1 MRVARRGKSQQMLQV
16 DLAGRGAQQ
25 IASAHDLGDAHGSV
39 VDHHGQLIGKN
50 TIAAAHQKVAALG
63 GERLALGAIR
73 AVHEFNHIVCE
84 VVDGRHAQARGRSAQ
99 DAATGNLLDRK
110 VSAGAAVDGR
120 AVAGVRRARGV
131 EFGTRAK
138 TGIGEAGVLQLAQG
152 VLVQIQAIVLVVGA
166 FVPLQSQPGQ
176 VVNQLSG
183 KFRALAAIVQVLD
196 AQHDAAVLAAGRK
209 PCAQAA
215 EHVAQVHAAR
225 GRRGKAA
232 HDGGG
237 GGGELAVGRRRRG
250 HSGRCYVACVDI
262 HADEYSAGRGGGDA
276 AVACKLPRPRVARAG
291 PPARQLDRRPPAQPL
306 KRQKP
311 RQLFAT
317 AGVSAEKGDMILER
331 TAKGQTVFAQL
342 LYAPRLAAQ
351 SAHAA
356 PTQSRYTC
364 DGAVKWYLSLPRAM
378 PKSVPND

>member
-1 MRVARRGKSQQMLQV
+1 MG
-16 DLAGRGAQQ
+16 
-25 IASAHDLGDAHGSV
+25 
-39 VDHHGQLIGKN
+39 
-50 TIAAAHQKVAALG
+50 T
-63 GERLALGAIR
+63 IR
-73 AVHEFNHIVCE
+73 AVHKFDHIVCE
-84 VVDGRHAQARGRSAQ
+84 VVDGGHAQARGRSAQ
-99 DAATGNLLDRK
+99 DAAAGNLLGRK
-110 VSAGAAVDGR
+110 ASAGAAIDGR
-120 AVAGVRRARGV
+120 AVAGVRCARGV
-131 EFGTRAK
+131 ELGARAK
-138 TGIGEAGVLQLAQG
+138 AGVGEAGVLQLVQG
-152 VLVQIQAIVLVVGA
+152 VLVQVQAIVLVVGA
-166 FVPLQSQPGQ
+166 FVPLKPQPGQ

-183 KFRALAAIVQVLD
+183 KFRTLAAIVQVLD
-196 AQHDAAVLAAGRK
+196 AQYDAAVLPAGRK
-209 PCAQAA
+209 PRAQAT

-232 HDGGG
+232 HDGRGG
-237 GGGELAVGRRRRG
+237 RGGRHRWRVRG
-250 HSGRCYVACVDI
+250 VCCYVACVDI

-351 SAHAA
+351 SAYAA

-364 DGAVKWYLSLPRAM
+364 DGAVKWYLSLVQATPR
-378 PKSVPND
+378 SVPND